1 MEKAAK
7 FSFEDLEPVLEHHR
21 GNAMFAEALQEAGSP
36 EDLVLLL
43 GRYIQFNSV
52 FGGAVANLAGAVA
65 VRHDLFRDPQD
76 PVAALADRS
85 AEIASTIFYAAIDE
99 FGDPT
104 KVHRVTHR
112 TMAQATLRA
121 AAQCLGYSSAA
132 LNGMLQPDAAVQESV
147 AGVLRGYGVGRVMD
161 GRQILRAIGF
171 HIGSELL
178 ADQEFCILDQFLRTR
193 YAELVARL
201 EATAVPVG
209 DARVCAYTW
218 VACHTT
224 VEAEHRD
231 AGFAGANRALRFATG
246 FAPQTVLKGCLVEG
260 VAEFS
265 RVQTGFMNGLLA
277 AGSMGGSLGLAD
289 AVAV

>member
-52 FGGAVANLAGAVA
+52 FGGAVANFAGAVA

-193 YAELVARL
+193 YAAGPERFN
-201 EATAVPVG
+201 VPEQFRAIGWVG
-209 DARVCAYTW
+209 DRLYSLIFEV
-218 VACHTT
+218 
-224 VEAEHRD
+224 RD
-231 AGFAGANRALRFATG
+231 DQEGEFYH
-246 FAPQTVLKGCLVEG
+246 LVTLWKSTRQEK
-260 VAEFS
+260 E
-265 RVQTGFMNGLLA
+265 LY
-277 AGSMGGSLGLAD
+277 AD
-289 AVAV
+289 NS